1 MKEVMSGSESGKRL
15 IQEIVDGIVLML
27 NDQDYQ
33 EAINI
38 FNDDLDSVEDNT
50 EDQDF
55 DDFLGSLGI
64 RRPEDD
70 DED

>member
-1 MKEVMSGSESGKRL
+1 
-15 IQEIVDGIVLML
+15 ML
-27 NDQDYQ
+27 NDQEYQ

-50 EDQDF
+50 DDGDF

-70 DED
+70 ED